1 MQATGRTLLTLQEVD
16 ARLAA
21 RRQES
26 TELQEQLEVQAEIP
40 DLTERAEVEKT
51 QSIER
56 RATLA
61 HLETDVDALRER
73 VEELEERIYG
83 GAVTNLRELSAVE
96 EEQTVARRA
105 LAQAEEALGPA
116 RVLAEESERNNEE
129 LTTTL
134 AEREESW
141 KEAEPRLRK
150 QLAVARAEVENLV
163 EERAGVA
170 DDVPPRELTLYDQL
184 LFRRNGVA
192 VAHVERGVCQAC
204 HITLPLRDSARLRR
218 ADALITC
225 GNCGRILI
233 SV

>member
-21 RRQES
+21 ARQES
-26 TELQEQLEVQAEIP
+26 AELQAQLEAKAEIP
-40 DLTERAEVEKT
+40 DLTERAGLEKT
-51 QSIER
+51 QSTER
-56 RATLA
+56 RAALA
-61 HLETDVDALRER
+61 NLETDVDALRDR
-73 VEELEERIYG
+73 VEGLEERIYG

-96 EEQTVARRA
+96 DEQSVARRG

-116 RVLAEESERNNEE
+116 RVLAEESERNHEE
-129 LTTTL
+129 LTATL
-134 AEREESW
+134 AERKGAW
-141 KEAEPRLRK
+141 KEAQPRLRK
-150 QLAVARAEVENLV
+150 QLAVVEAEAETLV
-163 EERAGVA
+163 EERAAVA
-170 DDVPPRELTLYDQL
+170 DGVPPRELTLYDQL
-184 LFRRNGVA
+184 LFRRKGVA

-233 SV
+233 SA